1 MTFTSARE
9 MLRAEVLTV
18 AIERAASTPDAHAR
32 PLSGLAAP
40 SAYQAAVFEHVE
52 RSRGHA
58 VVMATAGSGKTTT
71 LVEVARRLPGG
82 TRACFL
88 AFNRS
93 TAAELRSRLP
103 NSVDATTIHALGRS
117 ALARHHAAVGAA
129 VPDASK
135 YRRLARELVAGIGDQ
150 VDESARPGIAAY
162 LAALAN
168 FARLELTAAHDLTA
182 VAALLPRYGL
192 TSPVMPELLPQL
204 HALLNPLLEAG
215 TAAAA
220 RGSVDFT
227 DMVYLPVVQR
237 LQLERYDFVCVD
249 EAQDLSRVTLALV
262 MRLVAS
268 GARALF
274 VGDPRQAI
282 YAFAGAD
289 RHSLKRIEE
298 QAAATVLP
306 LSVSY
311 RCPTRHV
318 ALARRFAPEMESAPG
333 AATGSVRFIPES
345 ALARTARPGDLVM
358 ARTNAPLLG
367 VAMAMAEAGV
377 PATVLGEELAA
388 ELLDLARRI
397 FPDQDRLPRAATEV
411 VQRHAQA
418 ENRRLEFEYLADP
431 RLGELQERNADAHR
445 ALALMLE
452 ALASRPHGS
461 AIAAIGGLIRDRVV
475 TYTELE
481 QVTLRMFKQ
490 ADAANAVVLSTI
502 HKAKGREAKRT
513 FLLGPENLGIGH
525 ANVEE
530 EAVEANVL
538 FVALTRAKRELVLA
552 ERYRGAV
559 AARLRRHERRLG
571 TPEAQATSVLERQWD
586 EVLKLAT
593 VMARGP
599 RRRWQPHPALSS

>member
-1 MTFTSARE
+1 MTLTSARC
-9 MLRAEVLTV
+9 MLRAEVLVVTTEQTV
-18 AIERAASTPDAHAR
+18 LTPDGHAQ
-32 PLSGLAAP
+32 PVSGLAAP

-71 LVEVARRLPGG
+71 LVEVARRLPSG
-82 TRACFL
+82 TLACFL

-103 NSVDATTIHALGRS
+103 SSVVATTIHALGRS
-117 ALARHHAAVGAA
+117 ALARHHSAVGGAT
-129 VPDASK
+129 PDAAK
-135 YRRLARELVAGIGDQ
+135 YRRLARELVASLADQ
-150 VDESARPGIAAY
+150 VNESASPFMAQH
-162 LAALAN
+162 LATLAN
-168 FARLELTAAHDLTA
+168 FARLELIEAHDLEA

-192 TSPVMPELLPQL
+192 TSPVKPELSPRL
-204 HALLNPLLEAG
+204 HALLAPLLEAG
-215 TAAAA
+215 AVAAA

-227 DMVYLPVVQR
+227 DMVYLPVVQK
-237 LQLERYDFVCVD
+237 LPLDRYDFVCVD

-262 MRLVAS
+262 MRLVGS

-289 RHSLKRIEE
+289 RHSLKRVEE
-298 QAAATVLP
+298 QASATLLP

-311 RCPTRHV
+311 RCPARHV

-333 AATGSVRFIPES
+333 ATTGSVRFIPES
-345 ALARTARPGDLVM
+345 ALVRSARPGDLVM

-367 VAMAMAEAGV
+367 AAMAMAEAGV
-377 PATVLGEELAA
+377 PATVLGEELAT
-388 ELLDLARRI
+388 ELLELAKRI
-397 FPDQDRLPRAATEV
+397 FPDQDRLPRAAAEV
-411 VQRHAQA
+411 VQRHGQT

-452 ALASRPHGS
+452 ALANRPHVS
-461 AIAAIGGLIRDRVV
+461 AIAAIGGLVRDRVA
-475 TYTELE
+475 TYADLE

-490 ADAANAVVLSTI
+490 SDATNAVVLSTI
-502 HKAKGREAKRT
+502 HKAKGREARRT

-525 ANVEE
+525 ANVDE

-538 FVALTRAKRELVLA
+538 FVALTRATRELLLT

-559 AARLRRHERRLG
+559 AARLRRHEQRHRTSG
-571 TPEAQATSVLERQWD
+571 AQNGSVLERQWD

-593 VMARGP
+593 VMASGP
-599 RRRWQPHPALSS
+599 RRRWPPRTALSA